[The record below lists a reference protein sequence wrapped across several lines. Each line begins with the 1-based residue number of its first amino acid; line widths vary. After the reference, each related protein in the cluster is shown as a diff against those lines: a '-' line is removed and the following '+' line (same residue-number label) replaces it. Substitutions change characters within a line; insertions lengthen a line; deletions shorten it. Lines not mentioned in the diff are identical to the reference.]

1 MAYYWEKMN
10 ENNSELITKLFSPKI
25 IKNENDKFKQEP
37 IKFKLMMNDCV
48 QIDIKN
54 LVIILILFIF
64 LLILINQLFLLKK
77 TKR

>member
-54 LVIILILFIF
+54 LVINFIYLFVNK
-64 LLILINQLFLLKK
+64 INYFY
-77 TKR
+77 